1 MSAIHAAVGRERSPA
16 HSSGVPRFPVSF
28 ISPFRDVMAGQNLTG
43 WARILAAFFNSM
55 KGFKAAWQ
63 SEEAFRQE
71 VLLLAVAAPLGL
83 WLGATAIEKALLVG
97 SVLLVI
103 IVELL
108 NTGIEIVVDR
118 IGFER
123 HELSGR
129 AKDVGSAAVFA
140 SLALAGLVWL
150 LLLWPRAV

>member
-1 MSAIHAAVGRERSPA
+1 MAMARKA
-16 HSSGVPRFPVSF
+16 
-28 ISPFRDVMAGQNLTG
+28 MAGRNLTG
-43 WARILAAFFNSM
+43 WARIVAACVNSI
-55 KGFKAAWQ
+55 KGFRAAWV

-71 VLLLAVAAPLGL
+71 VLLLVLTGPLGL
-83 WLGATAIEKALLVG
+83 WLGRTGMEKALLVG
-97 SVLLVI
+97 SILLVI

-108 NTGIEIVVDR
+108 NTGIEMVVDR
-118 IGFER
+118 IGSEH

-150 LLLWPRAV
+150 LLLWP

>member
-1 MSAIHAAVGRERSPA
+1 
-16 HSSGVPRFPVSF
+16 
-28 ISPFRDVMAGQNLTG
+28 MAGQNLKG
-43 WARILAAFFNSM
+43 MARILAAFVNSM
-55 KGFKAAWQ
+55 KGFRSTWA

-71 VLLLAVAAPLGL
+71 VLLLALLGPLGF
-83 WLGATAIEKALLVG
+83 WIGDTGVERVLLVG

-118 IGFER
+118 ISFER

-129 AKDVGSAAVFA
+129 AKDVGSAAVLVA
-140 SLALAGLVWL
+140 LTLAGLVWAL
-150 LLLWPRAV
+150 IAGPKFL